1 MFTIFFA
8 SFLLGVDFRVKTI
21 ELDGKCVA
29 LQLWDTAGQERFRS
43 LTKSYFRRAD
53 GVILMYD
60 VSNERTFTN
69 IRNWIHNVE
78 VNIVQRKCVFF
89 DYFTVT
95 VCHELLRDSFQ
106 FYEPFK

>member
-1 MFTIFFA
+1 MRNQSTKDNKRHTIKLFF
-8 SFLLGVDFRVKTI
+8 SPNLPGVDFRVKTI

-60 VSNERTFTN
+60 VTNERTFAN
-69 IRNWIHNVE
+69 VRNWIHNVE
-78 VNIVQRKCVFF
+78 VQEKRKCVFK
-89 DYFTVT
+89 YFIGF
-95 VCHELLRDSFQ
+95 E
-106 FYEPFK
+106 FYR

>member
-1 MFTIFFA
+1 MYRWMNNVRSFFLFTTF
-8 SFLLGVDFRVKTI
+8 LGVDFRVKTI

-60 VSNERTFTN
+60 VSNERTFAN

-78 VNIVQRKCVFF
+78 VGIIK
-89 DYFTVT
+89 
-95 VCHELLRDSFQ
+95 
-106 FYEPFK
+106 